1 MKREQNALATA
12 SAVILPGLSRKA
24 ADSALASRRIT
35 LVVPVYNEQDSIPLF
50 LLRTAEVIERVRAL
64 VAIDILFVND
74 GSRDA
79 TERVVLAAA
88 EQHPNIALINLS
100 RNFGKEA
107 ALIAGLAHATGD
119 AVIPLDV
126 DLQDPPEVIAEM
138 IELWQSGAK
147 VVNARRATRAG
158 DSRLKSLSARAF
170 YRVFNAFAEYPIP
183 PDVGD
188 FRLLDRE
195 VVQTICQLGERSRC
209 NKSLFSW
216 VGFETAEITY
226 DRPARAVGETQWSY
240 LRLVRL
246 ALDAI
251 FSSSTLPLRIW
262 TYVGMVLA
270 LLSLIYSLFL
280 AVRTLMFGVDVP
292 GYASTAILILIFGGV
307 NMFALGII
315 GEYVGRIYTEVRQR
329 PLYIVRS
336 RFNATKPGE

>member
-1 MKREQNALATA
+1 MGE
-12 SAVILPGLSRKA
+12 AVIFPARGPSDLSPAPAGKC
-24 ADSALASRRIT
+24 IT
-35 LVVPVYNEQDSIPLF
+35 LVVPVYNEQDSITLF
-50 LLRTAEVIERVRAL
+50 LDRVEQAMARISPP
-64 VAIDILFVND
+64 VAYDVLFVND

-79 TERVVLAAA
+79 TERLILAELARR
-88 EQHPNIALINLS
+88 PNVSLVNLS

-107 ALIAGLAHATGD
+107 ALIAGLNHAKGD
-119 AVIPLDV
+119 AVVPLDV
-126 DLQDPPEVIAEM
+126 DLQDPPEVIGDM
-138 IELWQSGAK
+138 VRHWQSGAK
-147 VVNARRATRAG
+147 VVNARRASRNN
-158 DSRLKSLSARAF
+158 DSAMKRLSAGAF

-195 VVQTICQLGERSRC
+195 VVETIRQLGERSRC

-216 VGFETAEITY
+216 VGFETAEVTY
-226 DRPARAVGETQWSY
+226 DRPARLAGESQWNY
-240 LRLVRL
+240 FKLFRL

-262 TYVGMVLA
+262 TYVGMVMAFVSLA
-270 LLSLIYSLFL
+270 YSSFLLL
-280 AVRTLMFGVDVP
+280 RTMFFGIDVP
-292 GYASTAILILIFGGV
+292 GYASTTILILIFGGV

-336 RFNATKPGE
+336 HHSSAEAEQ

>member
-1 MKREQNALATA
+1 VATVSAINLEDHGRYAA
-12 SAVILPGLSRKA
+12 S
-24 ADSALASRRIT
+24 SAPASRRVT
-35 LVVPVYNEQDSIPLF
+35 LVVPVYNEQDSIAIF
-50 LLRTAEVIERVRAL
+50 LTRTAAVSERVKAL
-64 VAIDILFVND
+64 ASIDILFVND
-74 GSRDA
+74 GSRDS
-79 TERVVLAAA
+79 TERTILSLA
-88 EQHPNIALINLS
+88 ERYPNVSLINLS

-107 ALIAGLAHATGD
+107 ALIAGLAHAGGD

-126 DLQDPPEVIAEM
+126 DLQDPPEVIVEM
-138 IELWQSGAK
+138 IRLWQSGAR
-147 VVNARRATRAG
+147 VVNARRASRAG
-158 DSRLKSLSARAF
+158 DSWLKSLSARAF

-195 VVQTICQLGERSRC
+195 VVQAICQLGERSRC

-226 DRPARAVGETQWSY
+226 DRPARAAGETQWSY

-262 TYVGMVLA
+262 TYIGMLMAVV
-270 LLSLIYSLFL
+270 SLVYSLFL
-280 AVRTLMFGVDVP
+280 AVRTLIFGVDVP
-292 GYASTAILILIFGGV
+292 GYASTAILILVFGGV

-315 GEYVGRIYTEVRQR
+315 GEYVGRIYAEVRQR

-336 RFNATKPGE
+336 HISSAKSGE

>member
-1 MKREQNALATA
+1 MKAGSTVIYSEFKPGPVPVARAL
-12 SAVILPGLSRKA
+12 P
-24 ADSALASRRIT
+24 RIT
-35 LVVPVYNEQDSIPLF
+35 LVVPVYNEQDSIALF
-50 LLRTAEVIERVRAL
+50 LDRTDA
-64 VAIDILFVND
+64 VAAQLSGQVHFDILFVND

-79 TERVVLAAA
+79 TERVIVAQAAGRA
-88 EQHPNIALINLS
+88 NVALVNLS

-107 ALIAGLAHATGD
+107 ALVAGLNHATGD

-138 IELWQSGAK
+138 IRLWQAGAR
-147 VVNARRATRAG
+147 VVNARREKRDG
-158 DSRLKSLSARAF
+158 DGPLKRLSARAF

-183 PDVGD
+183 ADVGD

-195 VVQTICQLGERSRC
+195 VVQAICQLGERSRC
-209 NKSLFSW
+209 NQSLFSW
-216 VGFETAEITY
+216 VGFGTAEITY
-226 DRPARAVGETQWSY
+226 ARPARAAGETQWSF
-240 LRLVRL
+240 LKLLRL

-262 TYVGMVLA
+262 TYIGMLMAVVSLVYSMVL
-270 LLSLIYSLFL
+270 L
-280 AVRTLMFGVDVP
+280 VRTMIFGIDVP
-292 GYASTAILILIFGGV
+292 GYASTAILILVFGGV

-336 RFNATKPGE
+336 HHPASRAGD